1 MRRSAPVP
9 STPLAPALLVLLVAA
24 GCASGGAAA
33 SAGASGAASVAASF
47 VVSPGA
53 GAVADAEQAAAL
65 VLAQNPAFAGIVA
78 KDPDLIGQGSWY
90 EVTPIDGGWQVLV
103 EIGWGDCQSGCI
115 DRHDWTYVVSPDGR
129 VGLIREEGPAVPSE
143 GAIDY

>member
-1 MRRSAPVP
+1 MPRIKRLP
-9 STPLAPALLVLLVAA
+9 STPLAPALLALLVTV

-33 SAGASGAASVAASF
+33 SPGASAAASAAPSL
-47 VVSPGA
+47 VVSPG
-53 GAVADAEQAAAL
+53 GGPVADAEQAAAL
-65 VLAQNPAFAGIVA
+65 VIAQNPAFAGIVA

-115 DRHDWTYVVSPDGR
+115 DRHNWTYVVSPEGR
-129 VGLIREEGPAVPSE
+129 VGLIRDEGPPVPSE
-143 GAIDY
+143 DAIDY